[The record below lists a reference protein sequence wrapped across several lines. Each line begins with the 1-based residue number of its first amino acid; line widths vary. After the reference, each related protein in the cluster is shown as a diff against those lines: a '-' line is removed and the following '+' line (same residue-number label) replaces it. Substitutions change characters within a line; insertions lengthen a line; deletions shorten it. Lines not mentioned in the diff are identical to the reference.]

1 MEHGLKHFA
10 EYTALIVEVF
20 AMLFVAYGAAE
31 AVLRSLG
38 PSFGRPAPRDW
49 RKKVWVSFGMWLL
62 LGLQFALAADIVRSV
77 ILPTWTDIGQLAAI
91 AAIRTFL
98 NYFLERDLE
107 KLDAPVVTPKSVQRA
122 EAA

>member
-1 MEHGLKHFA
+1 MEHGLKLFA
-10 EYTALIVEVF
+10 EYTALVVEVF

-107 KLDAPVVTPKSVQRA
+107 KLDESHDALEETRRA
-122 EAA
+122 KAA

>member
-1 MEHGLKHFA
+1 MEHGLKQFA
-10 EYTALIVEVF
+10 EYIALGVEIF
-20 AMLFVAYGAAE
+20 ALLFVAYGAAE

-38 PSFGRPAPRDW
+38 PSFGRPAPHDW

-107 KLDAPVVTPKSVQRA
+107 KLDEHETAPKGAQRA

>member
-1 MEHGLKHFA
+1 MEYGLKQLA
-10 EYTALIVEVF
+10 EYIALTVEIF

-98 NYFLERDLE
+98 NHFLERDLE
-107 KLDAPVVTPKSVQRA
+107 KLDDPDAAPKGAQRA